1 MQGVKRTTNNLKPPP
16 IIVLC
21 TEYIVQQKKKPFPS
35 SFADL
40 EKNKILNQQ

>member
-21 TEYIVQQKKKPFPS
+21 TEYIVQQKKALS
-35 SFADL
+35 LQFANL
-40 EKNKILNQQ
+40 GKEQNFK